1 MTPDLEVDDY
11 LATAPRECQPALEAL
26 RGACLQFLPGFQE
39 IYRYGMPSY
48 ERDNEVEIAFA
59 GQQQHISFYVLR
71 TDVLDA
77 HRSRLVGLS
86 LGEGCIRYRSPA
98 QIEMDVVQSILKM
111 NALTSGKIC

>member
-26 RGACLQFLPGFQE
+26 REACLQFLPGFHE

-59 GQQQHISFYVLR
+59 CEKQLISFYVSR

-77 HRSRLVGLS
+77 HRTRLVGLS
-86 LGEGCIRYRSPA
+86 LDKGCIRYRSPA
-98 QIEMDVVQSILKM
+98 QIEMDVVHSILKM
-111 NALTSGKIC
+111 NALTSGEIC